1 MTPQCTFVNKFG
13 VTGQAGMGV
22 IHTLIGKVDIQR
34 RFSNILAELAVL
46 WVVQAGL
53 FVCDTFTAIF
63 KLFQA
68 FFETALCFLS
78 CSWR

>member
-1 MTPQCTFVNKFG
+1 
-13 VTGQAGMGV
+13 MGV

-34 RFSNILAELAVL
+34 RFSNILAVLAVL

-63 KLFQA
+63 ELFQA
-68 FFETALCFLS
+68 FFETAWCLWRPEGSRTTVSFRVAGNEICF
-78 CSWR
+78 